1 MLQGKIAH
9 KRPGVAKIREIAR
22 DILIQRVGVMR
33 FR

>member
-9 KRPGVAKIREIAR
+9 KRPGVAKMEIAR